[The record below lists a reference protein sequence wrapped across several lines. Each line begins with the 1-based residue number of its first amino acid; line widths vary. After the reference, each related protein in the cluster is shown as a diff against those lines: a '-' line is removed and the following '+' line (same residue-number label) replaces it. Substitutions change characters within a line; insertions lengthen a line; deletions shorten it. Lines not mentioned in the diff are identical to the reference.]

1 MEFSATFCFFKDWT
15 KTLSEMKFDSDGWL
29 WFNEISSQKKF
40 FYKAIFKRINA
51 NNSTLKNQC
60 YRITAFSKNECYSFI
75 HKRFWSFTTAE
86 SVMLFT
92 NDGDTIKGMR
102 RVKQA
107 GVYSCLTLINNHFYK
122 VLIQYWNI
130 ALFEHTAV
138 KATNESWG
146 TRQGSSRVYNS
157 IQIHNKLYYID
168 WSM

>member
-15 KTLSEMKFDSDGWL
+15 KTLNEMKFDSDGWL

-40 FYKAIFKRINA
+40 FYKAIFKRINV

-60 YRITAFSKNECYSFI
+60 YRITAFSKNDCYSFI
-75 HKRFWSFTTAE
+75 HRRFWSFTTAE

-107 GVYSCLTLINNHFYK
+107 GRFACLTLKNIFLLQDLLLILKTIHSLSSLIHTTFGILKWIIKHF
-122 VLIQYWNI
+122 
-130 ALFEHTAV
+130 E
-138 KATNESWG
+138 
-146 TRQGSSRVYNS
+146 
-157 IQIHNKLYYID
+157 KL
-168 WSM
+168 